1 MLYKCFDKKAS
12 GGAIKSMSNQQ
23 LPNELH
29 KPIVKNVLKRRDH
42 SSFKDNIWG
51 TDLADIQLI
60 SKSNKE
66 IRFLLC
72 VIDIFSKYGCAVPLK
87 GKKFITVVNAFGN
100 ILNSL
105 KRKPNKIWVDKGS

>member
-23 LPNELH
+23 LSNELH

-51 TDLADIQLI
+51 TDLADMQLI
-60 SKSNKE
+60 SKSNKK

-72 VIDIFSKYGCAVPLK
+72 VINIFSKYVYPVPLK

>member
-23 LPNELH
+23 LSNELH

-42 SSFKDNIWG
+42 SSFKGNIWG

-66 IRFLLC
+66 IRFLC